1 MSDNPNQ
8 NTMTKTSET
17 SETTETTETTK
28 TASDQFLFL
37 NQSYFVYAVV
47 NIVTMLKA
55 KSLSMQEENK
65 VPAAKTDLYKKL
77 VATCTDIIAEYKTT
91 PDANTTSITPS
102 QSNTSSVD
110 QVKIIKKC
118 FYVLKDNLELIKSK
132 SPDLFKV
139 RNELNKITT
148 IIPGVN
154 INLLYEFLDEPE
166 QKLLW
171 TNIYT
176 LFISSVSM
184 VYANTPESRHK
195 VEITEMV
202 EYCRK
207 DIASSSSITNV
218 FMGLCTNNAEINMD
232 SLMSNDI
239 IIPGT
244 EANSGLLGSLGID
257 KLMNLNNL
265 SEEIKKF
272 SDDDV
277 TETVNTLGELLGND
291 SDVKDVCAT
300 MVKSVI
306 DDLKVNGI
314 ENMFDIAQRV
324 SSKLG
329 GLIDPAKMAKTAHKM
344 GDLMT
349 NNSDKIKELKDEN
362 GNPIGD
368 QFLKQFQSTLDA
380 AKRMSGA
387 KA

>member
-1 MSDNPNQ
+1 MSDNSN
-8 NTMTKTSET
+8 
-17 SETTETTETTK
+17 TK
-28 TASDQFLFL
+28 TASDQLLFL

-47 NIVTMLKA
+47 NIVTLLKA
-55 KSLSMQEENK
+55 KSLSLQEEK
-65 VPAAKTDLYKKL
+65 KILSTKEEAHKKL
-77 VATCTDIIAEYKTT
+77 VATCLDIIAEYKTS
-91 PDANTTSITPS
+91 DSSEIT
-102 QSNTSSVD
+102 QNKTNSVD

-118 FYVLKDNLELIKSK
+118 FYVLKDNLDLIKSK
-132 SPDLFKV
+132 SDNLFRV
-139 RNELNKITT
+139 RNEEGKITT

-154 INLLYEFLDEPE
+154 INLLYEFLDEAE
-166 QKLLW
+166 QKVLW

-176 LFISSVSM
+176 IFISSVTM

-195 VEITEMV
+195 SDIKEMV

-207 DIASSSSITNV
+207 DIASSSSIGNV
-218 FMGLCTNNAEINMD
+218 FMGLCTNNGEINMD

-244 EANSGLLGSLGID
+244 EANTGLLGSLGVD

-277 TETVNTLGELLGND
+277 NETVNTLGDLLGND
-291 SDVKDVCAT
+291 ADVKDVCAT

-329 GLIDPAKMAKTAHKM
+329 GLIDPEKMAKTAHKM

-368 QFLKQFQSTLDA
+368 QFLKQFQSTLNM
-380 AKRMSGA
+380 AKNMQGGS
-387 KA
+387 K